1 LKLAVSM
8 GVSETLIGLT
18 LVAVGTSLPE
28 LATTIMA
35 ALRNEDDLALGNIVG
50 SNLFNILAVAGP
62 VGLFWNLDAEG
73 GQSTGILS
81 FSSLQIQMICMVVL
95 TFMVFSMIILG
106 RGKVGRKRGMVLL
119 LTYLAIMY
127 FWTTLN

>member
-1 LKLAVSM
+1 
-8 GVSETLIGLT
+8 
-18 LVAVGTSLPE
+18 VAVGTSLPE

-73 GQSTGILS
+73 VQISGPFS
-81 FSSLQIQMICMVVL
+81 FSALQVQMICMMLL
-95 TFMVFSMIILG
+95 TAMVFAMIILG
-106 RGKVGRKRGMVLL
+106 RGKIGRKRGMVLL
-119 LTYLAIMY
+119 LTYIAIM
-127 FWTTLN
+127 FAWATLN